1 MRFRETLRITQNHGC
16 KTILLRLFQ
25 ADFNK
30 YLMCSQRQGSWRSL
44 VERVKAAQK
53 RGALVTPDEEM
64 TYGTYHLFA
73 LMKLQNYR
81 AAADELAAFGDLDS
95 PQYRY
100 ENHSSLYPGKSG
112 S

>member
-1 MRFRETLRITQNHGC
+1 MGAN
-16 KTILLRLFQ
+16 LFYQ
-25 ADFNK
+25 EFFQPDFNEFPI
-30 YLMCSQRQGSWRSL
+30 CSQRQGSWRSL

-73 LMKLQNYR
+73 LMKLQNHR

-112 S
+112 

>member
-1 MRFRETLRITQNHGC
+1 
-16 KTILLRLFQ
+16 
-25 ADFNK
+25 
-30 YLMCSQRQGSWRSL
+30 MCSQRQGSWRSL

-81 AAADELAAFGDLDS
+81 AAADELAAFGNLDS